1 MSHSASVQ
9 IFWDCSLK
17 KKKKKTIYYQF
28 NQSFDCEL
36 FIIRPN
42 PDRSELLKRV
52 WVWVTSL
59 IDDVEGTVDDVVEL
73 ECIVGLREALYV

>member
-1 MSHSASVQ
+1 
-9 IFWDCSLK
+9 
-17 KKKKKTIYYQF
+17 
-28 NQSFDCEL
+28 
-36 FIIRPN
+36 
-42 PDRSELLKRV
+42 V